1 MSNQRLKSLL
11 SASASAIGRLGDKWA
26 TRANLGDRAKAGR
39 STPFIWGEQR
49 AWAILG
55 VGDLCKRP
63 RTEVKRSRDQWAG
76 GLGERATGRKGEG
89 DSTLLASA
97 SAYLPGAGKGPL
109 SAFRLRA
116 TRLHGRAERV
126 CAPWANSGAS
136 LATLPGYVLSFQL
149 AASLMFFSLAAVSLH
164 SEPRAF
170 SPVLSKDNHNHLC
183 DNELWNQ
190 CFRNWIY
197 ESRLKLRRL
206 TEVLGGYQ
214 EQPRAVGYSA
224 GRPKSPLILRQAL

>member
-1 MSNQRLKSLL
+1 LGDWATSGRQGRTW
-11 SASASAIGRLGDKWA
+11 AIGRK
-26 TRANLGDRAKAGR
+26 LGDRLL
-39 STPFIWGEQR
+39 SWGEQR
-49 AWAILG
+49 ARAILG
-55 VGDLCKRP
+55 GAISKRAED
-63 RTEVKRSRDQWAG
+63 RGQEVERPMG
-76 GLGERATGRKGEG
+76 GRTGRKGDWAKGEG

-97 SAYLPGAGKGPL
+97 SAYLPGAGKGPR

-170 SPVLSKDNHNHLC
+170 NPVLSKDNRNHLC
-183 DNELWNQ
+183 NNELWNQ
-190 CFRNWIY
+190 CFRSRVY

-206 TEVLGGYQ
+206 TEDLGGYQ
-214 EQPRAVGYSA
+214 RAALAVRYSA
-224 GRPKSPLILRQAL
+224 GRPKSPLIFRQAL